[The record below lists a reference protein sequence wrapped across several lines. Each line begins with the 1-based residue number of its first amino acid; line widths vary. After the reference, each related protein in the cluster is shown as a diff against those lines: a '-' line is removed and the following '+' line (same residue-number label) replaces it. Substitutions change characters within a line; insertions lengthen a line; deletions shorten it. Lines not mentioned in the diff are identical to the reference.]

1 MSSLKVFEV
10 VIMRGLTG
18 FQILNLVFFPRAGI
32 YTGAYS
38 LFGSSCFREGKCRKI
53 MFLFSE

>member
-18 FQILNLVFFPRAGI
+18 FQILSLFFPEQGYI
-32 YTGAYS
+32 QELILYLGAVV
-38 LFGSSCFREGKCRKI
+38 LEKANVER
-53 MFLFSE
+53 